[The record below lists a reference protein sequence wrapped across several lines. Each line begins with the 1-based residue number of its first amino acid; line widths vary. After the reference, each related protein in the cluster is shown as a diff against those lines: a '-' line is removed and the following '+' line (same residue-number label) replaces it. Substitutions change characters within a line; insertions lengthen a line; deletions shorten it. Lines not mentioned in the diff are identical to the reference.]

1 MTNLFLF
8 GSFGFFEGAARVMD
22 LGATMVV
29 YNDSPTTEEADIRA
43 LDSDW
48 RAVGDDIKNAMTSYA
63 EKEK

>member
-8 GSFGFFEGAARVMD
+8 GSFGFLEGMARVMD

-29 YNDSPTTEEADIRA
+29 YNDSASPEEADSRA

-48 RAVGDDIKNAMTSYA
+48 RSIGDDIKSAMASYA
-63 EKEK
+63 EKEQ

>member
-8 GSFGFFEGAARVMD
+8 GSFGFFEGMARVMD

-29 YNDSPTTEEADIRA
+29 YNDSPTIEEADNLA
-43 LDSDW
+43 LASDW
-48 RAVGDDIKNAMTSYA
+48 RAVGDDIQSVMTSYA

>member
-8 GSFGFFEGAARVMD
+8 GSFGFFEGMARVMD

-29 YNDSPTTEEADIRA
+29 YNDSPTIEEADSRA
-43 LDSDW
+43 LESDW
-48 RAVGDDIKNAMTSYA
+48 RAVGDDIKSAMTSYA